1 MSLRDSMVSIAWSE
15 KRCCLPLL
23 LDERGFQDLMKDG
36 DTHRV
41 KEPLL
46 HSFVRIPSNWLL
58 DISS

>member
-1 MSLRDSMVSIAWSE
+1 MSLREKIISITWSE
-15 KRCCLPLL
+15 KCCYLPLL
-23 LDERGFQDLMKDG
+23 FDERRFQVLMTNG
-36 DTHRV
+36 DIHRV